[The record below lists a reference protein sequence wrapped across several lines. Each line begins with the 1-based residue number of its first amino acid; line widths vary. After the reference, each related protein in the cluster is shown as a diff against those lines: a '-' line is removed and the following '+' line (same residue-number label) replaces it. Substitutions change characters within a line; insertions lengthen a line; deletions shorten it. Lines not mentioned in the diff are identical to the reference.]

1 MRQKVSHTATSCP
14 ISKKISPNPRFLL
27 DRLPCGNYY
36 PCQSKLPCGNRDKE
50 RQSRQPSKG
59 VRHLSKINQ
68 ILGAW
73 LLQKGHTR
81 EQLATAA
88 GVSVAALNDKIAG
101 TTKWKWDEVCD
112 IADFISIPIQDF
124 REKDAE

>member
-1 MRQKVSHTATSCP
+1 M
-14 ISKKISPNPRFLL
+14 
-27 DRLPCGNYY
+27 
-36 PCQSKLPCGNRDKE
+36 
-50 RQSRQPSKG
+50 
-59 VRHLSKINQ
+59 SKINQ

-101 TTKWKWDEVCD
+101 TTK
-112 IADFISIPIQDF
+112 SIPIQDF

>member
-1 MRQKVSHTATSCP
+1 M
-14 ISKKISPNPRFLL
+14 
-27 DRLPCGNYY
+27 
-36 PCQSKLPCGNRDKE
+36 
-50 RQSRQPSKG
+50 
-59 VRHLSKINQ
+59 SKINQ

-101 TTKWKWDEVCD
+101 ITKWKWDEVCD